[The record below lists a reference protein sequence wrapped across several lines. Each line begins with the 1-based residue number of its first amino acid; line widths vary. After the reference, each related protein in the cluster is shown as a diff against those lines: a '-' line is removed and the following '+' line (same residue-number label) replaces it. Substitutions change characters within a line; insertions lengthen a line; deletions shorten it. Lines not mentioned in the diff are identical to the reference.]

1 MTEWLLAHYDLLKDF
16 SAPVLT
22 LLGFGIT
29 AVLAVMGLNTFEK
42 WKREKIEERR
52 IETAIDALALAYE
65 LKIVFRSIRSS
76 MSSEVDYEKMP
87 IIEGETSAQRSA
99 RGSYWV
105 VGRRVYDNKGYFDR
119 VWKLQPV
126 VMAIFG
132 EDIEIVFGKL
142 HEARAMVQ
150 VASQTLTW
158 DAPPSNTEDNRVLHR
173 QLRTDLWGGGSNDV
187 DRVQL
192 CLDEFRGGIERVCKP
207 VVDREYSE
215 GYFDPGVP

>member
-1 MTEWLLAHYDLLKDF
+1 MAACALRSAEGFFRTCFNIARVWHYGRISRD
-16 SAPVLT
+16 
-22 LLGFGIT
+22 GIE
-29 AVLAVMGLNTFEK
+29 TFKK

-65 LKIVFRSIRSS
+65 SKIVFRSIRSS

-87 IIEGETSAQRSA
+87 IIEGELSAQRSA

-150 VASQTLTW
+150 VASNVDLGC
-158 DAPPSNTEDNRVLHR
+158 ALSNTEDNRVLHR
-173 QLRTDLWGGGSNDV
+173 QLRTDLWGGDSDDV

-192 CLDEFRGGIERVCKP
+192 CSDEFRG
-207 VVDREYSE
+207 DRARM
-215 GYFDPGVP
+215 